1 MSLVMLGFD
10 KHVVRHSIPGIVNA
24 DDEEQ
29 QGGGCNAKQRL
40 ARFRRLRNLRKRISL
55 THYHGLS
62 RLSSVDDRVIGA

>member
-1 MSLVMLGFD
+1 MSLIMPGFD
-10 KHVVRHSIPGIVNA
+10 KYVVRHSIPGIVNA
-24 DDEEQ
+24 DDEE

-55 THYHGLS
+55 THYHRLH